1 MPRPRNPHIN
11 ETQLAI
17 YLADG
22 LTYSAIA
29 ARHGLTR
36 CQVAGE
42 IYRAGLT
49 RDRQA
54 SMARRLDPS
63 FRAAVLEDKRPN
75 VRQVAKEW
83 GITSATLSEW
93 RRGLGA

>member
-1 MPRPRNPHIN
+1 MPRKRQPRIN

-49 RDRQA
+49 RDRKA
-54 SMARRLDPS
+54 SMARRLDPA
-63 FRAAVLEDKRPN
+63 FRAAVLADKRPDT
-75 VRQVAKEW
+75 RMVAKEW
-83 GITSATLSEW
+83 GITHTTLSEW